1 MEAKSFSMATFLLG
15 RGHKVGSVR
24 IDAYNKRPFF
34 SFPDAPD
41 SEGVQYHKFV
51 DLLTAME
58 RVEKLSPKA
67 GA

>member
-1 MEAKSFSMATFLLG
+1 MEAKSFSMAAFLLG
-15 RGHKVGSVR
+15 RGHKIDGVR
-24 IDAYNKRPFF
+24 IDPGNKRPFF
-34 SFPDAPD
+34 LFPEAPG
-41 SEGVQYHKFV
+41 SEAIQYHKFV